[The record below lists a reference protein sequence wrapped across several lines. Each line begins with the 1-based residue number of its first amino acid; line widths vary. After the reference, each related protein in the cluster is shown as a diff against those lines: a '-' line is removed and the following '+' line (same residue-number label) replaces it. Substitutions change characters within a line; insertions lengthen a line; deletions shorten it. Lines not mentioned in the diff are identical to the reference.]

1 MILSGSSTT
10 VPTSS
15 ASSDEAH
22 RTQIEGSRRIQF
34 SGNANDNMR
43 ALISRPYAKVL
54 REALP
59 HATFVGFTGTPIA
72 ETYQTFGEEIDR
84 YTMDQSVADGIT
96 VPIKYC
102 PRIAKVLLNED
113 RVKEIEA
120 YYAKC
125 ADEGSTPQDVERSK
139 KAMSSLEVILGEP
152 GRLDRLAVD
161 IHDHYTASVA
171 NDPERCRKL

>member
-1 MILSGSSTT
+1 MPRCC
-10 VPTSS
+10 V
-15 ASSDEAH
+15 
-22 RTQIEGSRRIQF
+22 
-34 SGNANDNMR
+34 
-43 ALISRPYAKVL
+43 RPCL
-54 REALP
+54 MLP
-59 HATFVGFTGTPIA
+59 SVGFTGTPIA

-139 KAMSSLEVILGEP
+139 KRHELIG
-152 GRLDRLAVD
+152 GDTR
-161 IHDHYTASVA
+161 
-171 NDPERCRKL
+171 